1 MLELL
6 EQIEVAARKASCM
19 GEEFRERGARS
30 YEIMRELERIDS
42 LADRIAPFAGWG
54 AVASRLRQETENCGC
69 LVTRYTDRVKAAA
82 RLDALMHYTWGLYDA
97 HAAEREEV
105 A

>member
-30 YEIMRELERIDS
+30 VEIMRELERIEG
-42 LADRIAPFAGWG
+42 LADRVYMAGWET
-54 AVASRLRQETENCGC
+54 VARRLRQETENCGC
-69 LVTRYTDRVKAAA
+69 LVTRYTDRAKAAA
-82 RLDALMHYTWGLYDA
+82 RLDALMHYAWGLCDA
-97 HAAEREEV
+97 AAAEREGV

>member
-6 EQIEVAARKASCM
+6 EQIEVAARKAACM

-30 YEIMRELERIDS
+30 YEIMRELERIDG

-54 AVASRLRQETENCGC
+54 AVASRLRQETVNCGN
-69 LVTRYTDRVKAAA
+69 LIARADRVKAAA
-82 RLDALMHYTWGLYDA
+82 RLDGLMHYTWGLCDA
-97 HAAEREEV
+97 YTAEREEE